1 MGGGE
6 QPGKGLERKEETRCD
21 PSCQRALQEADRA
34 SNAGREVGTPPP
46 VSSTDYAPS
55 AASDPLA
62 YAAHRGIP
70 TEPSPPFSLFYKE
83 CHKALKGA
91 CAGASRG
98 V

>member
-1 MGGGE
+1 MKPGSEGGG

-70 TEPSPPFSLFYKE
+70 TGHGTRKL
-83 CHKALKGA
+83 
-91 CAGASRG
+91 AS
-98 V
+98 

>member
-70 TEPSPPFSLFYKE
+70 TSDQRESSRKG
-83 CHKALKGA
+83 KAIVMA
-91 CAGASRG
+91 MQ
-98 V
+98 

>member
-1 MGGGE
+1 MGRGGE

-70 TEPSPPFSLFYKE
+70 TGYGPRKL
-83 CHKALKGA
+83 
-91 CAGASRG
+91 AS
-98 V
+98 

>member
-1 MGGGE
+1 MLEIHPTASGQEGAAHGGGGE

-62 YAAHRGIP
+62 YAAHHGIP
-70 TEPSPPFSLFYKE
+70 TGYGLQK
-83 CHKALKGA
+83 L
-91 CAGASRG
+91 AS
-98 V
+98 